1 MMSAKILIFNDPTV
15 NDVKAVEAHEE
26 EANRLG
32 AEFYNFGWAD
42 DIKGEWFT
50 ITSKTSRGRFSTSRH
65 AETGEVEHV
74 WHDVE

>member
-1 MMSAKILIFNDPTV
+1 MMSAKILIFNDPTA

-32 AEFYNFGWAD
+32 AEFYNFGWSSGD
-42 DIKGEWFT
+42 YGDWFV
-50 ITSKTSRGRFSTSRH
+50 ITSKTPRGKFSTSRH
-65 AETGEVEHV
+65 AKTGEIEHV